1 MADQTSGGASDRRKS
16 RTAVERT
23 ALCVLRADL
32 PRLRAALSTYARCMA
47 EVVTELSGSDEH
59 AARRLDLLGSLRR
72 EHDSA
77 LADLDRIVDL
87 LEAGGLTGVEV
98 VEGEEDRHD
107 VGRATDSVAAR
118 RRGWR
123 DRAMRRCAQIQRKRS
138 VVEG

>member
-1 MADQTSGGASDRRKS
+1 MANQKSDGGSDRRKS

-32 PRLRAALSTYARCMA
+32 PRLRSALDTYARCMA
-47 EVVTELSGSDEH
+47 EVVTELSGSDDG

-72 EHDSA
+72 EHDAA
-77 LADLDRIVDL
+77 LADLERIVGL
-87 LEAGGLTGVEV
+87 LEAGGLGDPDAVD
-98 VEGEEDRHD
+98 GEDDRRE
-107 VGRATDSVAAR
+107 VGRAIDSVAAR

-123 DRAMRRCAQIQRKRS
+123 DRAMRRCEQIQHKRN